1 MWWTDTSMNPYP
13 ATRYVSS
20 YHKCYYMAETLPTQH
35 RFHPTHQA
43 PDQMA
48 HVKKKTADKQCDV
61 PESSCN
67 HNLGWTNTPVI
78 PSHQPPPIQKELR
91 KVEEQ
96 KTTKFPSQ
104 NLISAGAYAN
114 LLQKCH
120 FHHASPGLLLQRINF
135 KVWKGSNFTTYES
148 TVLVFVSFHWFVPNA
163 LSPILQ
169 LSHHFLLCQ
178 VTERQAFRHKS
189 RNPWNRFMPR

>member
-1 MWWTDTSMNPYP
+1 MFFYGRSTSNAAPLPSNPSSTWP
-13 ATRYVSS
+13 NGTR
-20 YHKCYYMAETLPTQH
+20 HE
-35 RFHPTHQA
+35 
-43 PDQMA
+43 
-48 HVKKKTADKQCDV
+48 KKTADKQCDV

-104 NLISAGAYAN
+104 SLIFAAAYAN

-135 KVWKGSNFTTYES
+135 KVWKGSNFTTYDS
-148 TVLVFVSFHWFVPNA
+148 TVLVFVPLHWFVPNA
-163 LSPILQ
+163 LYPILQ
-169 LSHHFLLCQ
+169 LSHHFFLCQ

-189 RNPWNRFMPR
+189 RNPWDRFMPR